1 MTNPAQVS
9 VAAQVANLPA
19 LPMADLWGLWDRF
32 FRRRPGKVNRTYL
45 EARIAYKL
53 QEAVYGGLSDKTRQR
68 LIQIGQQQSKISQ
81 RPPREVLQ
89 FVPGTVMVREYGGE
103 EHRVTVT
110 AVRLKPEQH
119 TPLDYYLLPRID
131 FGLPSLQLGEHN
143 PLQWESYRF
152 DTLDYLYGMAER
164 RRVRRAA

>member
-1 MTNPAQVS
+1 MTHQVQVS

-32 FRRRPGKVNRTYL
+32 FPRRPGKVNRTYL

-81 RPPREVLQ
+81 RPPREVLH

-110 AVRLKPEQH
+110 AEGRFEYGGQ
-119 TPLDYYLLPRID
+119 
-131 FGLPSLQLGEHN
+131 
-143 PLQWESYRF
+143 SYRSLSAVARQITGTPWNGLVF
-152 DTLDYLYGMAER
+152 FN
-164 RRVRRAA
+164 VRKSREAA